1 MHADQR
7 KARQVMV
14 ETDFVTPTGF
24 TMTAFT
30 LFTFLSGMHIIG
42 TMTGITFCAEV
53 LLLRFATMTGCTAYI
68 AVLAQQRKI
77 GFLVMPENRLAPFP
91 GRVAG
96 ITLPAILPAVFI
108 IAAVAGDTLRF
119 QLFFQFALVAGI
131 AYHLAVFSG

>member
-14 ETDFVTPTGF
+14 ETDFVTPAGF

-42 TMTGITFCAEV
+42 TMTGNTFCAEV
-53 LLLRFATMTGCTAYI
+53 LLPRLATMTGSTAHI
-68 AVLAQQRKI
+68 SVLAQQRKT
-77 GFLVMPENRLAPFP
+77 GLLVMFENRFVPPP
-91 GRVAG
+91 GNVAG
-96 ITLPAILPAVFI
+96 ITLPAILPAVFV

-119 QLFFQFALVAGI
+119 QVLFQFTLVTGI
-131 AYHLAVFSG
+131 ALHLAVFPG